1 MAVNPLSKPLHTEY
15 KPLGLEAFAQPL
27 SDMQAKFDTTKS
39 AIEAADFAMS
49 RLGQDDDRSKELLK
63 EIESKRDELA
73 KNLMSTGNYRQAAD
87 KLVELN
93 KVYNKDAETNA
104 IQGNYKAYQE
114 AVKKERERVDKGQ
127 ITEADFKRWDF
138 RARDM
143 FKGTKYDK
151 KEDKYNSI
159 NVSPLMENKEKEI
172 LDLSLKIAAMA
183 PSERMETLGQLG
195 YIDPVTQQA
204 ISTTVDSRSLPKVAG
219 EIERFL
225 RNSDQYKDWNQQDA
239 DLKWYYNTKND
250 ETYQDNFVGSY
261 LNKLEDEANYYKEI
275 LDSKDASSEDKVEA
289 KKLHEAKTNE
299 LQNTMQDLQEADNA
313 GMYDEYAQE
322 LFRKNNDK
330 RFDQIGYTASD
341 IVDFNSVTKERV
353 FREDS
358 EAKARRGKA
367 QELLD
372 TIPEMTVVTNTSES
386 RGAAEEQ
393 TITGG
398 ATSSVDENVKVN
410 ASRETFESL
419 KAHTIEK
426 DQPQTFEK
434 INTIVD
440 PEAKELTAAAAQT
453 ALDYN
458 TTITRRVNHINNIE
472 ATEALIKEQLAEQ
485 QKADTPAKKK
495 EIQAKIDILNQ
506 DKEEARLAYTSESA
520 TLDNLIETELAY
532 SGLPQETKD
541 SYTALYNKDP
551 EAFLRTLK
559 KGVENLVEYNT
570 KDQAGLNLSGNP
582 ADANNIQNATE
593 VFTENYNNTP
603 DHESAPEFPNRL
615 IPIRKTSTPEE
626 QFALDVM
633 EKFRYN
639 AKASFNTVGT
649 EVVVDAGSDK
659 LTDGKLKELTTYIM
673 DNQRG
678 SSDVIKLSKF
688 NTLTGEGKVDPSGNE
703 FNLANYQETPHF
715 AGSDKDGNL
724 IFRYVLKTDFDPTTG
739 RSKGAI
745 ADAIKAEKGI
755 GEQDPYN
762 AKDPEIQ
769 AWLKKNPTN
778 LYVAVSGTSHN
789 PALHAE
795 KNYTK
800 IAEAATIL
808 NNPEAMV
815 TNMNNYAPFHMLQN
829 ADRRKAYFKMTAR
842 LKDAVDNKHEA
853 TELIQAPAAWKPND
867 DGSYTG
873 YQITYTVHKGEIQ
886 AKINEARLRDGKVSY
901 TEVGS
906 KVLNSEFNNLSN
918 ALVSMDLMYGTG
930 REEDVV
936 YQQQSFGNA
945 PFVPAF
951 INPQMYTGTFLNK

>member
-138 RARDM
+138 RTKDM
-143 FKGTKYDK
+143 FEGTKYN
-151 KEDKYNSI
+151 KEKDKYNSI

-172 LDLSLKIAAMA
+172 LDLSLKIAGMT
-183 PSERMETLGQLG
+183 PTEKREILGQYG
-195 YIDPVTQQA
+195 HIDPVTMEA
-204 ISTTVDSRSLPKVAG
+204 ISTTVEKRSLPKVAG

-250 ETYQDNFVGSY
+250 ETYQDNFVGNY
-261 LNKLEDEANYYKEI
+261 LNKLEDEASYYKEI

-289 KKLHEAKTNE
+289 KRLHEAKTNE

-313 GMYDEYAQE
+313 GTYDEYAQE

-330 RFDQIGYTASD
+330 RFSQIGYAASD
-341 IVDFNSVTKERV
+341 VVDLYTETKERSTK
-353 FREDS
+353 EDPI
-358 EAKARRGKA
+358 AKARRTSAAKVLEDA
-367 QELLD
+367 D
-372 TIPEMTVVTNTSES
+372 AMTVVTNTSES
-386 RGAAEEQ
+386 RGDSEEQ
-393 TITGG
+393 VTTGG
-398 ATSSVDENVKVN
+398 ATSSVDENAMVN
-410 ASRETFESL
+410 SNRETFESL
-419 KAHTIEK
+419 QAHKIEK
-426 DQPQTFEK
+426 DQPDLVKK

-440 PEAKELTAAAAQT
+440 PEAKELTSAAAQT
-453 ALDYN
+453 ALDYTSVLN
-458 TTITRRVNHINNIE
+458 RRVNLMNKVD
-472 ATEALIKEQLAEQ
+472 ATDALIKEQLEEQ

-495 EIQAKIDILNQ
+495 EIQAKIDVLNQ
-506 DKEEARLAYTSESA
+506 DKVEASLAYTSEVA

-551 EAFLRTLK
+551 EAFLRTLRQDA
-559 KGVENLVEYNT
+559 ESIINQNLPSGSQNT
-570 KDQAGLNLSGNP
+570 DIQRRKAEILEQLSGGVSWGIEEP
-582 ADANNIQNATE
+582 LRKELKELDEKDAP
-593 VFTENYNNTP
+593 FYL
-603 DHESAPEFPNRL
+603 HEPNVNQ
-615 IPIRKTSTPEE
+615 K
-626 QFALDVM
+626 FALDVM
-633 EKFRYN
+633 KKFQFN
-639 AKASFNTVGT
+639 AKVSFNTVGT
-649 EVVVDAGSDK
+649 EIVVDAGADK

-715 AGSDKDGNL
+715 AGYDKDGNL

-829 ADRRKAYFKMTAR
+829 ADRRKAYFKMAAR

-853 TELIQAPAAWKPND
+853 TELLQAPAAWKPND

-873 YQITYTVHKGEIQ
+873 YQITYTVHKGEVQ